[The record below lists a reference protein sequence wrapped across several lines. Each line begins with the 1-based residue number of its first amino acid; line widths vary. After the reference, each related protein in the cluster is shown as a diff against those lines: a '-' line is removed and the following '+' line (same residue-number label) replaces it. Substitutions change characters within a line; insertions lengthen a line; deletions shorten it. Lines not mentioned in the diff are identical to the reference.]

1 MDVRIIYQLQTKCHH
16 KRHKAWKN
24 GIDLNSGLRLMVKI
38 LRSRVFKLLPRFL
51 MVLAFTILLNLWTG
65 VKFIAYDES
74 GLKPAVVSDDAA
86 AAADDPVNLEFL
98 FNDLKNEGILKPGN
112 KGLSLS
118 DEYDH
123 ETIQGSLFLTKI
135 DIEFSSVNHFDKQS
149 LIPDESLDFIFTESF
164 QSAPQFIDRSLKVGG
179 IIAVQQLGEGS
190 SSHSFNNP
198 SNYKI
203 VYHRK
208 LRSANVFVMKK
219 LENVGRPIWGT
230 QRRLFGYNTPEE
242 KKAALK
248 KLEDVLLEPPRAS
261 SGELKRHHKRTKYL
275 PDLLKDTLDSY
286 PRRVFIDV
294 GLPERDGGSGT
305 DWFAKNYPT
314 RNLNFEMYKIEV
326 LTEVSS
332 KKKKKAV
339 PEIGMSDWLRKN
351 VKEEEYVVMKAEAEI
366 VEEMVKSKSIGLVD
380 ELFLECNPKGV
391 GGRKSMSKR
400 AYWECL
406 ALYGRLRDEGVAV
419 HQWWG

>member
-1 MDVRIIYQLQTKCHH
+1 
-16 KRHKAWKN
+16 
-24 GIDLNSGLRLMVKI
+24 MVKV

-51 MVLAFTILLNLWTG
+51 MVLAFTIVLNLWSG
-65 VKFIAYDES
+65 VKFIAHDES
-74 GLKPAVVSDDAA
+74 SLKPAVVSDDAVA
-86 AAADDPVNLEFL
+86 AADPVNLEFLQFL
-98 FNDLKNEGILKPGN
+98 FNDLKNERILKPGN
-112 KGLSLS
+112 KGVKGLLLS
-118 DEYDH
+118 DEYDD

-149 LIPDESLDFIFTESF
+149 LIPDESLDFIFTKNF
-164 QSAPQFIDRSLKVGG
+164 QSAPEFIDRSLKVGG

-190 SSHSFNNP
+190 SSHSFNKP
-198 SNYKI
+198 SNYNV
-203 VYHRK
+203 VYYRK
-208 LRSANVFVMKK
+208 LQSANVFVMKK

-230 QRRLFGYNTPEE
+230 KRRLFGYNTQEE

-248 KLEDVLLEPPRAS
+248 KLEDVLLEPPAS

-286 PRRVFIDV
+286 PRRVFINV
-294 GLPERDGGSGT
+294 SLPERDGGSGT
-305 DWFAKNYPT
+305 NWFVKHYPT

-326 LTEVSS
+326 VSS

-351 VKEEEYVVMKAEAEI
+351 VKEEEYVVMKAEAEM
-366 VEEMVKSKSIGLVD
+366 VEEMVKSKAIGLVD
-380 ELFLECNPKGV
+380 ELFLECSPKGV

-406 ALYGRLRDEGVAV
+406 ALYGKLRDEGVAV